1 MMNKSIYIHIPF
13 CKSKCYYCNFISYTN
28 LNLIDKYIKFLKKEI
43 SLYKEDLLNSNI
55 ETIYIGGGT
64 PSVLS
69 AKQISKIIQEI
80 KKYDKLENLKEF
92 TIEINPK
99 TVNKKKLKEYKNLG
113 INRLSIGLQST
124 DNEILKKIGRI
135 HTFEIFKK
143 KYKLAR
149 DLGFENISLDLMFG
163 LPGQSIDIFKKTLK
177 KVISLN
183 PEHISAYSLKVEKGT
198 KFYQLKKENKLNLP
212 SEILDRKMYK
222 SLINILENNNY
233 NLYEI
238 SNFSKKGYKSKH
250 NLAYWYRNNYFGF
263 GIAAHGFLDSK
274 RYGNFL
280 DFENYFKSIKEGK
293 KPIKSIEILNKEEKI
308 FEEIMLGLRLKEGI
322 NINKLNKKYK
332 IDFLDRYKKV
342 IISLKKQGVIK
353 LKKNR
358 LFIKKEFFNV
368 SNQIISEFI

>member
-1 MMNKSIYIHIPF
+1 MNKSIYIHIPF
-13 CKSKCYYCNFISYTN
+13 CKSKCYYCDFVSDTN
-28 LNLIDKYIKFLKKEI
+28 LDLIDKYIKFLIKEI
-43 SLYKEDLLNSNI
+43 DLYKKNLKNSNI

-69 AKQISKIIQEI
+69 SKYISRIFKRI
-80 KKYDKLENLKEF
+80 KKYNDLKNLKEF

-99 TVNKKKLKEYKNLG
+99 TINKLKLKKYKDIG

-124 DNEILKKIGRI
+124 NNKILKKLGRI
-135 HTFEIFKK
+135 HTFELFKQ

-163 LPGQSIDIFKKTLK
+163 LPSQSENLFKDTLK

-198 KFYQLKKENKLNLP
+198 KFYQLKKDNKLNLP
-212 SEILDRKMYK
+212 SEALDRKMYK
-222 SLINILENNNY
+222 ILLNILEKNNY

-238 SNFSKKGYKSKH
+238 SNFSKKDYKSKH
-250 NLAYWYRNNYFGF
+250 NLAYWHRHNYFGF
-263 GIAAHGFLDSK
+263 GVAAHGFLDNN
-274 RYGNFL
+274 RYGNFI
-280 DFENYFKSIKEGK
+280 DFDNYFKSIDKGK
-293 KPIKSIEILNKEEKI
+293 KPIEEVEVLNKEEKI
-308 FEEIMLGLRLKEGI
+308 FEEIMLRLRLTEGI
-322 NINKLNKKYK
+322 NINEMNKKYK
-332 IDFLDRYKKV
+332 IDFLDRYKNV
-342 IISLKKQGVIK
+342 INSLKNQGVIK
-353 LKKNR
+353 LKENR